1 MLSSKKIIELRNK
14 YGYSQEDIASRL
26 NMSRPTFAKIESGEK
41 KINKIEEEKIREIF
55 SFYEDIK
62 DRADKNIRIDLPKK
76 DIKKFKEILL
86 YILEKVGAEPNVGM
100 TVIYKLLYFIDF
112 DYYEKY
118 EKQIMGL
125 TYFKNNFGPTPK
137 EFVKVVEEM
146 KSENEIMDVVSKY
159 FTHEQKKFLPIKSP
173 DLSKISAQE
182 LEMID
187 SVLARYGD
195 KSASELSS
203 LSHLDT
209 P

>member
-125 TYFKNNFGPTPK
+125 TYFKNNFGTLLI
-137 EFVKVVEEM
+137 F
-146 KSENEIMDVVSKY
+146 SE
-159 FTHEQKKFLPIKSP
+159 
-173 DLSKISAQE
+173 
-182 LEMID
+182 
-187 SVLARYGD
+187 
-195 KSASELSS
+195 
-203 LSHLDT
+203 
-209 P
+209 